1 MHETKTAG
9 LHLQREI
16 QACWQIIN
24 YQILS
29 KRMTR
34 FLFIIISSYEEIQAK
49 NTKKRMTS
57 QDEL

>member
-1 MHETKTAG
+1 
-9 LHLQREI
+9 
-16 QACWQIIN
+16 
-24 YQILS
+24 
-29 KRMTR
+29 MTR